1 MSGGNAS
8 AAPAGATAAPR
19 RRTDRPATVPLSEFG
34 NEVPPPPRQ
43 RLTPRQIATGAAVA
57 LITLALLWVILVWAG
72 GIATEKWSGAGWMD
86 ARAKAAGRC

>member
-1 MSGGNAS
+1 MSGGNAN

-34 NEVPPPPRQ
+34 KEVPPPPRH
-43 RLTPRQIATGAAVA
+43 RLTRQQIVVGAAVT
-57 LITLALLWVILVWAG
+57 IVTLTLLWVILVWAG
-72 GIATEKWSGAGWMD
+72 GIATEKWSGAGCVD